1 MNPKVFKDYP
11 LYDPRNEHDACG
23 IGFIVNVDAER
34 SHETIMK
41 GIQILVNLTHRGASG
56 SDPKTGDGAGI
67 TIQIPH
73 KFFAKECEKL
83 GFALPEEG
91 SYGVGMLFLPVEPQP
106 RFECEAIIE
115 RVVQEEGLM
124 MV

>member
-1 MNPKVFKDYP
+1 MTPSILKDFP

-23 IGFIVNVDAER
+23 IGFIVNVNAER

-41 GIQILVNLTHRGASG
+41 GIQILVNLAHRGASG

-73 KFFAKECEKL
+73 KFFCKRMWETWFCA
-83 GFALPEEG
+83 AA
-91 SYGVGMLFLPVEPQP
+91 
-106 RFECEAIIE
+106 R
-115 RVVQEEGLM
+115 R
-124 MV
+124 